1 MKGEVGELVAC
12 IILTRCF
19 DTQWTLNESLIDS
32 TDRDSSPETK
42 RRRTDRSSSS
52 SSSDTF
58 IPSAPSAK
66 SLKLVFFAD
75 VLEMLLFEAGTKAKL
90 ESIDDGA
97 RFGLVGFTRFV
108 QVERTMTVEFLRALF
123 IRGVAAVAKKG
134 ERAIDLYIPM
144 AIPVKGSAL
153 DTSDS
158 KTYLMSSVI
167 IQVKNVK
174 AGRSNQNLVEEMKQS
189 DLATELTESSTPH
202 IYGIMH
208 LGKARPEGAPSLVCT
223 EPRSKKRTVDRFGK
237 SYFISYFND
246 NVSCI
251 TEEMRK
257 LLEFFLSGSHTRRLM
272 TASREELY
280 GRDETSG
287 EATMDDNI
295 ESCFRPLVLGASSL
309 I

>member
-1 MKGEVGELVAC
+1 
-12 IILTRCF
+12 
-19 DTQWTLNESLIDS
+19 LNESLIDS
-32 TDRDSSPETK
+32 TDRDSLPETK

-108 QVERTMTVEFLRALF
+108 QVERTMNVEFLRALF
-123 IRGVAAVAKKG
+123 IRGVAAVAKKD

-208 LGKARPEGAPSLVCT
+208 LGKARPDDASSLLCT
-223 EPRSKKRTVDRFGK
+223 ESRSKDVNSRERTVDRFGK
-237 SYFISYFND
+237 SCFISYFND

-272 TASREELY
+272 TASREEPY
-280 GRDETSG
+280 GRDETSV

-295 ESCFRPLVLGASSL
+295 ESYFRPLVLGASSL